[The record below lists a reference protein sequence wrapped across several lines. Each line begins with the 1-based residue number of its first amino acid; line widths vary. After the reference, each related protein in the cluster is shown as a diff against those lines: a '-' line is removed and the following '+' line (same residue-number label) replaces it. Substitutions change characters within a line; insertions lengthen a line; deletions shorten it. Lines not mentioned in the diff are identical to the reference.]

1 MLMRRRAGKTHRDEK
16 SRPVSRTDLAHFAEE
31 GDPQDDQRAFRRA
44 LGQFATGVAIM
55 TARAGDQLVGV
66 TANSF
71 TSVSLDPPLVLW
83 ALESKAQSL
92 PVFREARHFAV
103 NVLSVDQVAL
113 STRFARSSDDKFQA
127 VDWVPGRGGVP
138 LIKGVAA
145 QFECIREAEHQGGDH
160 VILIGRVD
168 RFARFDRE
176 VLVFAHGRYGLAV
189 DHPAIDVAR
198 RTLVETGD
206 PHPLDDFLLPL
217 MFRAYEQLSGA
228 FEKHREAQGLTINQ
242 SRILACLA
250 AHPGSSIETLSRLS
264 FVGQATAE
272 DAVAA
277 LLSAGLAAMRPPG
290 VIDITAQ
297 GRARLGGIVTRA
309 RAFEVEKLAGI
320 PAADVAALRRALT
333 ALGKEGE

>member
-1 MLMRRRAGKTHRDEK
+1 MSPKDEA
-16 SRPVSRTDLAHFAEE
+16 AHLVEE
-31 GDPQDDQRAFRRA
+31 GKPLDDQRAYRRA
-44 LGQFATGVAIM
+44 LGQFATGVAII
-55 TARAGDQLVGV
+55 TASTGDELAGV

-83 ALESKAQSL
+83 SLETKAQSL
-92 PVFREARHFAV
+92 PVFREATHFAV
-103 NVLSVDQVAL
+103 NVLSADQVAL
-113 STRFARSSDDKFQA
+113 STRFARSSADKFKA
-127 VDWVPGRGGVP
+127 VEWRSGMGGAP

-145 QFECIREAEHQGGDH
+145 HFECRREAEHEGGDH

-168 RFARFDRE
+168 RFSRFDRE
-176 VLVFAHGRYGLAV
+176 VLVFAHGRYGLSV

-228 FEKHREAQGLTINQ
+228 FERHREAEGLTINQ

-264 FVGQATAE
+264 YVGQATAE

-277 LLSAGLAAMRPPG
+277 LLSSGLAAMRPPG
-290 VIDITAQ
+290 VIDITAD
-297 GRARLGGIVTRA
+297 GRARLHGIVTRA
-309 RAFEVEKLAGI
+309 RAFEAEKLAGI
-320 PAADVAALRRALT
+320 READVAALRRALA
-333 ALGKEGE
+333 ALGKVSSEQ

>member
-1 MLMRRRAGKTHRDEK
+1 MAPNEEAVHL
-16 SRPVSRTDLAHFAEE
+16 VEE
-31 GDPQDDQRAFRRA
+31 GDPRDDQRAFRRA
-44 LGQFATGVAIM
+44 LGQFATGVAII
-55 TARAGDQLVGV
+55 TARLGEQTVGV

-83 ALESKAQSL
+83 SLESKAQSL

-103 NVLSVDQVAL
+103 NVLSADQVAL
-113 STRFARSSDDKFQA
+113 STRFARSTSDKFQA
-127 VDWVPGRGGVP
+127 VEWQPGASGAP

-145 QFECIREAEHQGGDH
+145 QFECRREAEHDGGDH

-176 VLVFAHGRYGLAV
+176 VLVFAHGRYGLSV

-228 FEKHREAQGLTINQ
+228 FERHREAERLTINQ

-250 AHPGSSIETLSRLS
+250 AHPGSSIESLSRLS
-264 FVGQATAE
+264 YVGQATAE

-277 LLSAGLAAMRPPG
+277 LLSDGLAAMRPPG
-290 VIDITAQ
+290 VIDITAD
-297 GRARLGGIVTRA
+297 GRARLAGIVTRA
-309 RAFEVEKLAGI
+309 RAFEAEKLAGI
-320 PAADVAALRRALT
+320 PAADVAALRRALA
-333 ALGKEGE
+333 ALGRAGGE

>member
-1 MLMRRRAGKTHRDEK
+1 MSSRD
-16 SRPVSRTDLAHFAEE
+16 DAAHLVEE
-31 GDPQDDQRAFRRA
+31 GKPLDDQRAFRRA
-44 LGQFATGVAIM
+44 LGQFATGVAIV
-55 TARAGDQLVGV
+55 TASAGDQLAGV

-83 ALESKAQSL
+83 SLETKAQSL
-92 PVFREARHFAV
+92 PVFREASHFAV
-103 NVLSVDQVAL
+103 NVLSADQVAL
-113 STRFARSSDDKFQA
+113 STRFARSSLDKFHG
-127 VDWVPGRGGVP
+127 VGWRRGESGAP
-138 LIKGVAA
+138 LIEDVAA
-145 QFECIREAEHQGGDH
+145 HFECRREAEYEGGDH

-176 VLVFAHGRYGLAV
+176 VLVFAHGRYGLSV

-228 FEKHREAQGLTINQ
+228 FERHREAEGLTINQ

-264 FVGQATAE
+264 YVGQAT
-272 DAVAA
+272 
-277 LLSAGLAAMRPPG
+277 
-290 VIDITAQ
+290 
-297 GRARLGGIVTRA
+297 
-309 RAFEVEKLAGI
+309 
-320 PAADVAALRRALT
+320 
-333 ALGKEGE
+333 

>member
-1 MLMRRRAGKTHRDEK
+1 MRFPARGLCRGEASKEMAPNKEVVHL
-16 SRPVSRTDLAHFAEE
+16 VEE
-31 GDPQDDQRAFRRA
+31 GDPRDDQRAFRRA
-44 LGQFATGVAIM
+44 LGQFATGVAII
-55 TARAGDQLVGV
+55 TARVGDQTVGV

-83 ALESKAQSL
+83 SLESKAQSL
-92 PVFREARHFAV
+92 PVFRGASHFAV
-103 NVLSVDQVAL
+103 NVLSADQVAL
-113 STRFARSSDDKFQA
+113 STRFARSTSDKFQA
-127 VDWVPGRGGVP
+127 VEWRPRASGAP
-138 LIKGVAA
+138 LIKDVAA
-145 QFECIREAEHQGGDH
+145 QFECRREAEHDGGDH

-176 VLVFAHGRYGLAV
+176 VLVFAHGRYGLSV

-228 FEKHREAQGLTINQ
+228 FERHREAERLTINQ

-264 FVGQATAE
+264 YVGQATAE

-277 LLSAGLAAMRPPG
+277 LLSGGLAAMRPPA
-290 VIDITAQ
+290 VIDITAD
-297 GRARLGGIVTRA
+297 GRARLAGIVTRA
-309 RAFEVEKLAGI
+309 RASESEKLAGM
-320 PAADVAALRRALT
+320 PAADLAALRRALA
-333 ALGKEGE
+333 ALARASGE

>member
-1 MLMRRRAGKTHRDEK
+1 MSSRD
-16 SRPVSRTDLAHFAEE
+16 DAAHLVEE
-31 GDPQDDQRAFRRA
+31 GKPLDDQRAFRRA
-44 LGQFATGVAIM
+44 LGQFATGVAIV
-55 TARAGDQLVGV
+55 TASAGDQLAGV

-83 ALESKAQSL
+83 SLETKAQSL
-92 PVFREARHFAV
+92 PVFREASHFAV
-103 NVLSVDQVAL
+103 NVLSADQVAL
-113 STRFARSSDDKFQA
+113 STRFARSSLDKFHG
-127 VDWVPGRGGVP
+127 VDWRRGESGAP
-138 LIKGVAA
+138 LIEDVAA
-145 QFECIREAEHQGGDH
+145 HFECRREVEYEGGDH
-160 VILIGRVD
+160 AILIGRVD

-176 VLVFAHGRYGLAV
+176 VLVFAHGRYGLSV

-228 FEKHREAQGLTINQ
+228 FERHREAEGLTINQ

-264 FVGQATAE
+264 YVGQATAE

-277 LLSAGLAAMRPPG
+277 LLSNGLAAMRPPG
-290 VIDITAQ
+290 VIDITAE
-297 GRARLGGIVTRA
+297 GRARLHGIVTRA
-309 RAFEVEKLAGI
+309 RAFEAKKLAGI
-320 PAADVAALRRALT
+320 PKADVEALRRALA
-333 ALGKEGE
+333 ALGRASRE

>member
-1 MLMRRRAGKTHRDEK
+1 MSSIDAAHL
-16 SRPVSRTDLAHFAEE
+16 TDE
-31 GDPQDDQRAFRRA
+31 GDPRDDQRAFRRT

-55 TARAGDQLVGV
+55 TARAGDRLVGV

-83 ALESKAQSL
+83 SLESTAQSL
-92 PVFREARHFAV
+92 PVFREASHFAV
-103 NVLSVDQVAL
+103 NVLSADQVAL
-113 STRFARSSDDKFQA
+113 STRFARSSSEKFQA
-127 VDWVPGRGGVP
+127 VSWEPGCGGVP

-145 QFECIREAEHQGGDH
+145 HFECLREAEHRGGDH
-160 VILIGRVD
+160 VILVGRVD
-168 RFARFDRE
+168 RFARFDRD
-176 VLVFAHGRYGLAV
+176 VLVFAHGRYGIAV

-206 PHPLDDFLLPL
+206 PHPLEDFLLPL

-228 FEKHREAQGLTINQ
+228 FERHREAQGLTINQ

-264 FVGQATAE
+264 YVGQATAE

-277 LLSAGLAAMRPPG
+277 LLADDLAAMRPPG

-297 GRARLGGIVTRA
+297 GRARLGGILTRA
-309 RAFEVEKLAGI
+309 RAFEAEKLAGI
-320 PAADVAALRRALT
+320 PAADVAALRRVLA
-333 ALGKEGE
+333 ALGKKGGGE